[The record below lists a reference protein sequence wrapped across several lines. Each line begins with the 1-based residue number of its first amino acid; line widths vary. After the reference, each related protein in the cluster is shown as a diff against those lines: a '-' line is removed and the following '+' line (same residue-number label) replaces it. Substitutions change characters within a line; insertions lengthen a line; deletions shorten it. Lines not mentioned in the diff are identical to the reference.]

1 VAAPDVIRFAEKV
14 IVLLDQGGFNATYK
28 YAVLLGLMD
37 LCFEKSARDGSPPEM
52 VTTAELASKV
62 VELYWHQTRKFG
74 PLGGRAPLQ
83 NRGGQAEILTMITRF
98 REEHAPDPS
107 ATLFRAKLHARG
119 RFEKLLKDVEWK
131 LVEMPLPKLQRVGRE
146 LDSFIY
152 EIAWDDDI
160 VRRTLTSPE
169 FDNRIVFR
177 PGASRSLVDL
187 AGVLRPLVHRHWLTH
202 VTRLN
207 RLPESALEDF
217 LFGIDRSALG
227 PVCSPL
233 FELQGGRCFY
243 CAGAI
248 RTKAQV
254 DHFLP
259 WARHPDDGLANLVV
273 AHDACNRHK
282 SDFLADAGHLAAWT
296 ERVARQAGSLR
307 EVATQVRWP
316 HEPQRTARVV
326 RGVYRR
332 LPDDVRLWHLEN
344 QFVRLDRAQLSSAL
358 AALPEALA

>member
-1 VAAPDVIRFAEKV
+1 MAAPDVIRFAEKV
-14 IVLLDQGGFNATYK
+14 IVLLDQGGFTATYK

-52 VTTAELASKV
+52 VTTGELAAKV
-62 VELYWHQTRKFG
+62 VELYWHQTQKFA
-74 PLGGRAPLQ
+74 PLGGRTPLQ
-83 NRGGQAEILTMITRF
+83 NRGGQAEILTAITRF

-119 RFEKLLKDVEWK
+119 RFDELVRGVEWK

-146 LDSFIY
+146 LDPFIY
-152 EIAWDDDI
+152 EIAWDDAI
-160 VRRTLTSPE
+160 TRRAFAAPV
-169 FDNRIVFR
+169 FDNRILFK

-187 AGVLRPLVHRHWLTH
+187 AGVLRPLIHRHWLTH

-207 RLPESALEDF
+207 HLPESALEEY

-227 PVCSPL
+227 PVCAPL
-233 FELQGGRCFY
+233 LELQGGRCFY

-248 RTKAQV
+248 RAKAEV

-282 SDFLADAGHLAAWT
+282 SDFLADADHVAAWA
-296 ERVARQAGSLR
+296 ERLGRHAASLR
-307 EVATQVRWP
+307 EVAVRARWP
-316 HEPQRTARVV
+316 HDPERTASVV

-332 LPDDVRLWHLEN
+332 LPDDVRLWHLEK
-344 QFVRLDRAQLSSAL
+344 QFVLLDRSRLSSAL
-358 AALPEALA
+358 AALPQVLA